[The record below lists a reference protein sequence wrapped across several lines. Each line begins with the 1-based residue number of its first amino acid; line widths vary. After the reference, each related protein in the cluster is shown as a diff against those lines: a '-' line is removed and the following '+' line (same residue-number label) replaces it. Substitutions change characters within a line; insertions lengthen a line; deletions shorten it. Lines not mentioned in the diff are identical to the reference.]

1 MVLFEIS
8 IDFTRVYTSFR
19 VLRFQCLGLCVGV
32 SEEKDPTIDAKTA
45 DPYCTDPDQGTS
57 MLKLIQYK
65 PSDVL
70 RSLALK
76 PSNAH
81 TDLGQSGL
89 SSR

>member
-1 MVLFEIS
+1 MIS

-19 VLRFQCLGLCVGV
+19 VLRFQCLAI
-32 SEEKDPTIDAKTA
+32 TIDAKTA

-65 PSDVL
+65 PSAIL
-70 RSLALK
+70 RSLELK

>member
-45 DPYCTDPDQGTS
+45 ALYFQDPNQGTS
-57 MLKLIQYK
+57 MFNLIHCKSLCNFMQ
-65 PSDVL
+65 L
-70 RSLALK
+70 RTETFEC
-76 PSNAH
+76 PH
-81 TDLGQSGL
+81 G
-89 SSR
+89 SRTVRV